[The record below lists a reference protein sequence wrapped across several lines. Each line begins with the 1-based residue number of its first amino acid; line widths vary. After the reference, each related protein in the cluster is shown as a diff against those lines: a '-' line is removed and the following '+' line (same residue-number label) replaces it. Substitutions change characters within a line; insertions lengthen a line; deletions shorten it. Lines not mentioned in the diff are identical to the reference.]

1 MGIGDEDCGLYAVG
15 SGQGRLGSVAM
26 SNEGR
31 MGMKIVCSMQL
42 AVSGKIGECS
52 DARRMGN
59 GDEDCGLYAVGGGPG
74 RLGRGAMSDEG

>member
-1 MGIGDEDCGLYAVG
+1 MG

-31 MGMKIVCSMQL
+31 MGMKIVSSMQL

-52 DARRMGN
+52 DARRMGT
-59 GDEDCGLYAVGGGPG
+59 GKWVMGMKIVGCMRWAVGREDWGVE
-74 RLGRGAMSDEG
+74 R